1 MKPIVGEKR
10 RDGIH
15 FQLPNDIS
23 LVQVDKTKTNL
34 RVYFGDEQAG
44 ILSNIAVQRLFEVI
58 LYPPG
63 SVPSTERGTASKKLL
78 DEQASDRPVLND
90 GYYSDIPPFGPGAI

>member
-23 LVQVDKTKTNL
+23 LVQVGETTTNL

-44 ILSNIAVQRLFEVI
+44 ILSNAAVQRLFEVI

-63 SVPSTERGTASKKLL
+63 SVPSPEVAPPSINLYAKDLQAQGLAEEYEIPRQDL
-78 DEQASDRPVLND
+78 EQR
-90 GYYSDIPPFGPGAI
+90 